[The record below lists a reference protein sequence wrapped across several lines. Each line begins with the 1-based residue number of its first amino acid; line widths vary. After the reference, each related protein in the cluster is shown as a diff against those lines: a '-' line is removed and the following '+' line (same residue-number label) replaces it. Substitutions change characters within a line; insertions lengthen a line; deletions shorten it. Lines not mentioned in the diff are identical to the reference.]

1 MPASPEAIRDL
12 AREMLGREEEGI
24 RSLRRLVE
32 EPPFQ
37 AAIQLLCRARGRVL
51 ACGVGKSGL
60 VAQRIAASFRSTGT
74 PSFFLHPVEA
84 VHGDLGLIEPDDV
97 GLFLSK
103 SGESEELLRLL
114 PSFARLG
121 VPLLAATA
129 RADSPLARAAA
140 LHLMVGPLE
149 EAGPIRAV
157 PSTSI
162 TVFEVLG
169 NLLVAAVYTARGIS
183 EEDLAWLHPG
193 GLIGG
198 MVSHRVEA
206 LMHTGEAIPRV
217 TPEAF
222 LREAIVEMMS
232 KRLGLTTVVDGEGRL
247 LGLVTD
253 GDVRRAVHAHE
264 RIDPLRVAD
273 VMTRSPRTI
282 GREASIATAVE
293 QMERNR
299 PGPIT
304 ALVVTDDAGM
314 VEGVLHLH
322 DCLRL
327 RRAG

>member
-1 MPASPEAIRDL
+1 
-12 AREMLGREEEGI
+12 
-24 RSLRRLVE
+24 
-32 EPPFQ
+32 
-37 AAIQLLCRARGRVL
+37 
-51 ACGVGKSGL
+51 
-60 VAQRIAASFRSTGT
+60 
-74 PSFFLHPVEA
+74 
-84 VHGDLGLIEPDDV
+84 
-97 GLFLSK
+97 
-103 SGESEELLRLL
+103 
-114 PSFARLG
+114 
-121 VPLLAATA
+121 
-129 RADSPLARAAA
+129 
-140 LHLMVGPLE
+140 
-149 EAGPIRAV
+149 
-157 PSTSI
+157 
-162 TVFEVLG
+162 
-169 NLLVAAVYTARGIS
+169 
-183 EEDLAWLHPG
+183 
-193 GLIGG
+193 
-198 MVSHRVEA
+198 
-206 LMHTGEAIPRV
+206 
-217 TPEAF
+217 
-222 LREAIVEMMS
+222 MMS